1 MAAPL
6 HCGSVVAPAIRPA
19 MSHPAPAPVA
29 QRARVVRAPVRRGA
43 TLAAIACALLSAG
56 PGACTMRIAGVPITI
71 PAPDGSPTRVPGPQ
85 SRRPSPTTAP
95 GGGSAPRVLSTAD
108 AYVGVPYKW
117 GGTSPRT
124 GFDCSG
130 YVQYVYRREGVALPR
145 TSRQQAVAGA
155 RRPTRWDA
163 AGPGDLV
170 MFAEPGEAISHVA
183 FYVGRGRILHSS
195 SSGGGV
201 RYDDLGTRRGRWY
214 RERLVAVR
222 RVSGR
227 GPAIARSLLRELGL
241 ADAPLDPPDAAPRP

>member
-1 MAAPL
+1 MSRLPSLRVARAVARACPALLAALAAACTATVGGVPI
-6 HCGSVVAPAIRPA
+6 SIPFPVPAPESRR
-19 MSHPAPAPVA
+19 PAPAP
-29 QRARVVRAPVRRGA
+29 APA
-43 TLAAIACALLSAG
+43 
-56 PGACTMRIAGVPITI
+56 
-71 PAPDGSPTRVPGPQ
+71 
-85 SRRPSPTTAP
+85 
-95 GGGSAPRVLSTAD
+95 APRVLRTAD
-108 AYVGVPYKW
+108 RYLGVPYRW

-130 YVQYVYRREGVALPR
+130 FVQYVYDREGVALPR
-145 TSRQQAVAGA
+145 TSRQQAVAGV

-183 FYVGRGRILHSS
+183 FYAGRGRILHSS

-201 RYDDLGTRRGRWY
+201 RYDDLDTRRGRWY

-227 GPAIARSLLRELGL
+227 GPAVARGLLARLGL
-241 ADAPLDPPDAAPRP
+241 TAPRLDPPDLAPAPR